1 MNEVKPNR
9 IGMAGQQASSRRA
22 PRTIMGNPWLG
33 IVPVLGYLLLFYVVP
48 IGYLL
53 LASLR
58 ETQGSGIEF
67 APTLTVKNY
76 QDFFSSQASW
86 TAYGRSLGISS
97 AVVFFSVLFA
107 YPLAYVIAFLVPGKY
122 RHVTLLLIIAPFWTS
137 FVIRAFAWQLLLA
150 DAGPLN
156 MLLQQVSLPSLKILY
171 THVATVIGLT
181 VFGTMLTTLNLYAV
195 MENISPNLLGAAADL
210 GARRWTTFREVILP
224 LSFPGMMVGAMLT
237 FIISFGDFIVP
248 SLLGGGIR
256 TVLAQMMVGAVTTHF
271 NIPRAATYSVIML
284 LTILVVTLPML
295 RFARRGLNTET

>member
-1 MNEVKPNR
+1 
-9 IGMAGQQASSRRA
+9 
-22 PRTIMGNPWLG
+22 MGNPWLG
-33 IVPVLGYLLLFYVVP
+33 IVPVLGYLLLFYLVP

-53 LASLR
+53 LASFR
-58 ETQGSGIEF
+58 ETQGSGLEF
-67 APTLTVKNY
+67 APTWTLNNY
-76 QDFFSSQASW
+76 RDFFASQASW
-86 TAYGRSLGISS
+86 TAYGRSLAISS

-107 YPLAYVIAFLVPGKY
+107 YPLAYVIALLVPRKY
-122 RHVTLLLIIAPFWTS
+122 RHVTLLLIIAPVWTS

-156 MLLQQVSLPSLKILY
+156 TLLQHVGLPSLNILY
-171 THVATVIGLT
+171 THVATVMGLT

-195 MENISPNLLGAAADL
+195 MENISPNLLAAAADL
-210 GARRWTTFREVILP
+210 GAQRWATFKEVILP

-256 TVLAQMMVGAVTTHF
+256 SVLAQVMVGAVTTNF

-295 RFARRGLNTET
+295 RFARQGLNTEA